1 MEVALKN
8 ISHNE
13 RMSEE
18 TNCFSAT
25 IYVGG
30 KKAGE
35 ASNHG
40 HGGPTMIH
48 PRELE
53 QKIDAY
59 AKTLPP
65 IVVEDMT
72 LEMNAELLIG
82 DLLSEYLT
90 RRDMLKAFRTRL
102 LFTKAG
108 QPEIYQVKLGAA
120 AMAKARQNPAGASER
135 LKADKILNFLPENE
149 ALALYSTAGT

>member
-1 MEVALKN
+1 MEITLKN

-13 RMSEE
+13 RLSEE

-25 IYVGG
+25 IYTDG

-40 HGGPTMIH
+40 HGGPTTIH
-48 PRELE
+48 PPELE
-53 QKIDAY
+53 QKINTY

-65 IVVEDMT
+65 VEVQGMI
-72 LEMNAELLIG
+72 LEMDAELLIG
-82 DLLSEYLT
+82 DLLTAYLT

-108 QPEIYQVKLGAA
+108 RPEIYEATLDAA
-120 AMAKARQNPAGASER
+120 TMAKVRENPVRMLER
-135 LKADKILNFLPENE
+135 LKVDKILNFLPETE
-149 ALALYSTAGT
+149 ALALYSAAGT

>member
-1 MEVALKN
+1 MEITLKD

-13 RMSEE
+13 RLSEE

-25 IYVGG
+25 IYIDG

-48 PRELE
+48 PRKLE
-53 QKIDAY
+53 QKIHAY

-65 IVVEDMT
+65 IEVEGMT
-72 LEMNAELLIG
+72 LEMDAELLIG
-82 DLLSEYLT
+82 DLLAEYLT
-90 RRDMLKAFRTRL
+90 RRDMRKAFRTRL

-108 QPEIYQVKLGAA
+108 RPEIYEAKLDAATMAKPHENRA
-120 AMAKARQNPAGASER
+120 AMLER
-135 LKADKILNFLPENE
+135 LKADKILNFLPEKE
-149 ALALYSTAGT
+149 AFTLYSAAGT

>member
-1 MEVALKN
+1 MEITLKN

-13 RMSEE
+13 RLSEE

-25 IYVGG
+25 IYIDG

-65 IVVEDMT
+65 VEVAGMT
-72 LEMNAELLIG
+72 LEMDAELLIG
-82 DLLSEYLT
+82 DLLAAYLT
-90 RRDMLKAFRTRL
+90 RRDMQKAFRTRL

-108 QPEIYQVKLGAA
+108 RPEIYEAKLDATT
-120 AMAKARQNPAGASER
+120 MAKARENPARMLER
-135 LKADKILNFLPENE
+135 LKADKILNFLPETE
-149 ALALYSTAGT
+149 ALALYSAAET

>member
-1 MEVALKN
+1 MEITLKN

-13 RMSEE
+13 RLSEE

-25 IYVGG
+25 IHIDR

-40 HGGPTMIH
+40 HGGPTMIQ
-48 PRELE
+48 PCELE

-65 IVVEDMT
+65 VEVQCMT
-72 LEMNAELLIG
+72 LEMDAELLIG
-82 DLLSEYLT
+82 DLLAAYLT
-90 RRDMLKAFRTRL
+90 QRDMLKAFRTRL

-108 QPEIYQVKLGAA
+108 QPEINEAKLDAA
-120 AMAKARQNPAGASER
+120 AMTKAHENPTRMLER
-135 LKADKILNFLPENE
+135 LKANRILNFLPENE
-149 ALALYSTAGT
+149 ALALYSAAGT

>member
-1 MEVALKN
+1 MEITLKN

-13 RMSEE
+13 RLSEE

-25 IYVGG
+25 IYIDG

-40 HGGPTMIH
+40 HGGPTMLH

-65 IVVEDMT
+65 GRGGGHD
-72 LEMNAELLIG
+72 LG
-82 DLLSEYLT
+82 DG
-90 RRDMLKAFRTRL
+90 RRTTHR
-102 LFTKAG
+102 
-108 QPEIYQVKLGAA
+108 
-120 AMAKARQNPAGASER
+120 
-135 LKADKILNFLPENE
+135 
-149 ALALYSTAGT
+149 